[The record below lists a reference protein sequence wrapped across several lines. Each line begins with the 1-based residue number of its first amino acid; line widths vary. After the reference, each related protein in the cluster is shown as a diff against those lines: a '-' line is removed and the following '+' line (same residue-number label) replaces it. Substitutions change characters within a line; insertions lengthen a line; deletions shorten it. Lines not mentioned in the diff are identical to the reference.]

1 MKSKIVFV
9 LVFLFA
15 SLIAVPSLSA
25 QAVEYL
31 DPKPLTQVVTG
42 RLQPV
47 SSGPVSLP
55 LITWGGDVATVLA
68 DTDGVFKSEGLDVRL
83 FTENNFQKQVEGAL
97 AGKTPYVRGTMGM
110 INAASEVF
118 KREGVDLVVVY
129 QHTWSNGGDTM
140 VAKANIQKPADLRG
154 KTIGLQLYGPH
165 MDYVLNILKSAGV
178 QPSEVKFK
186 WLRELTLPT
195 YTTAKA
201 VDPVTAF
208 QKDPTLDAVMVIA
221 PDAQLLTSGG
231 KIGTGADG
239 SVKGA
244 HVMLSTKTGTR
255 IIADVYAVRSDYFA
269 AHRGDVQ
276 KLTHAL
282 MRGQESLTDL
292 IKTKA
297 QNQAK
302 FNALMS
308 KSSTLLFDAAQLT
321 AETEGLLGDCEFVS
335 YAGNVTFFTGKGTT
349 RSFKV
354 LTDEIQPAFR
364 GIGLMSARVALLSA
378 EWDYAALAAGLRY
391 ATDIPAPVEKFD
403 RQKVEASVARKISV
417 EPTTWADKGTLFLI
431 EINFE
436 PNQSDFTGAQY
447 AADFTK
453 AISLAETY
461 GGSLVI
467 IEGHSDPLGILRA
480 REQGEK
486 PQVITQMEQQS
497 KNLSLERSRAV
508 QTNFIAYAKS
518 KGIRLDESH
527 FVSVGLGASA
537 PKYNPPKTQDEWAAN
552 RRVVFR
558 IKQVEAEA
566 TEFVPLSSSKK

>member
-1 MKSKIVFV
+1 MKSKVMSLF
-9 LVFLFA
+9 VFLVTL
-15 SLIAVPSLSA
+15 LIVVPCVSA
-25 QAVEYL
+25 QTMEYL
-31 DPKPLTQVVTG
+31 DGKSLTEVVRG

-68 DTDGVFKSEGLDVRL
+68 DTDGIFKAEGLDVRL
-83 FTENNFQKQVEGAL
+83 FVENNFQKQVEGVL
-97 AGKTPYVRGTMGM
+97 AGKTPYLRGTMGM
-110 INAASEVF
+110 INAAAEVF
-118 KREGVDLVVVY
+118 KREGVDLVVVH
-129 QHTWSNGGDTM
+129 QLTWSNGGDTI
-140 VAKANIQKPADLRG
+140 VAKANIKNPSDLRG

-195 YTTAKA
+195 YNTTKA

-208 QKDPTLDAVMVIA
+208 QKDPTLDAVMVIN

-244 HVMLSTKTGTR
+244 HILLSTKTGTR
-255 IIADVYAVRSDYFA
+255 IIADVYAVRSDYA
-269 AHRGDVQ
+269 DAHRAEVQ
-276 KLTHAL
+276 KMTHAL
-282 MRGQESLTDL
+282 MRGQEALTDL
-292 IKTKA
+292 VKTKT

-302 FNALMS
+302 FSALMS
-308 KSSTLLFDAAQLT
+308 KSATLLFDAAQLT
-321 AETEGLLGDCEFVS
+321 AETEGLLEDCEFVGYS
-335 YAGNVTFFTGKGTT
+335 GNVAFFTGKGTT
-349 RSFKV
+349 RSFKT

-378 EWDYAALAAGLRY
+378 EWDYAALAVGLRY
-391 ATDIPAPVEKFD
+391 ATNIPAPVEKFD

-436 PNQSDFTGAQY
+436 PNQSDFTGTQY

-453 AISLAETY
+453 AIGLAETY

-480 REQGEK
+480 KEQGEK

-497 KNLSLERSRAV
+497 KNLSLERSRSV
-508 QTNFIAYAKS
+508 QANFIAYAKS
-518 KGIRLDESH
+518 KGLRLDESH
-527 FVSVGLGASA
+527 FVAVGLGASV
-537 PKYNPPKTQDEWAAN
+537 PKYSPPKTQEEWAAN

-566 TEFVPLSSSKK
+566 TEFVPLAPKK